1 MPNINI
7 LKNVVSRVNSY
18 REQLYNEGLTA
29 AQKLHCFHSWKPCR
43 VVQTT
48 MTLWMRF

>member
-29 AQKLHCFHSWKPCR
+29 AQKNYTAFIPGNLAEWYR
-43 VVQTT
+43 
-48 MTLWMRF
+48 LL